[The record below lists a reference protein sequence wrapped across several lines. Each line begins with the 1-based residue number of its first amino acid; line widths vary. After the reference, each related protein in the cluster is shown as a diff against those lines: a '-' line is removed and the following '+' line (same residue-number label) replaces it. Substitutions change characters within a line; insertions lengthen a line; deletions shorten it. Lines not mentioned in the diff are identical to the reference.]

1 MVRGLT
7 SRSPGRELAARR
19 VSHGPRRVWPRHWLR
34 GLAVVTLVLGLASLA
49 GAGEL
54 LDGVKA
60 RGVLR
65 CGVSEGIPGFSD
77 QDAEGRWRGLDAD
90 FCRAV
95 AAAVLEDPERV
106 QFVPLKASARFPALR
121 GRRVDLLARN
131 TSWTF
136 TREVAL
142 GLQFPAVLFYDGQA
156 FMVPTGSGIA
166 TLADLDGATIC
177 VEKGTTHERNLSFHF
192 STHGLSVTPLV
203 IDSSREVVDAFLAGR
218 CRAYTSDASQ
228 LAAARLRV
236 PGGPRS
242 VEILPER
249 ISKEPLS
256 PVVLNSDREWAAVV
270 RWVLYGLILAEEY
283 GAGRDDVEA
292 VFASGSTPLS
302 RLAGEYRAVLAQ
314 SLGVT
319 PGWAIRAVKAVGNYG
334 EMYDRNL
341 GAGSPLA
348 IERGLN
354 RLWTQGG
361 LMYAPPID

>member
-1 MVRGLT
+1 MVRGL
-7 SRSPGRELAARR
+7 RAAGVPWAALSLNGYLCR
-19 VSHGPRRVWPRHWLR
+19 
-34 GLAVVTLVLGLASLA
+34 LA
-49 GAGEL
+49 GMLLAIGIAVPAHGGEVL
-54 LDGVKA
+54 EAVKS
-60 RGVLR
+60 RGVLH

-95 AAAVLEDPERV
+95 AAAVIGDPERV
-106 QFVPLKASARFPALR
+106 KFVPLKASARFPALQ

-142 GLQFPAVLFYDGQA
+142 GLQFPAVLYYDGQA
-156 FMVPTGSGIA
+156 FMVPAGSGI
-166 TLADLDGATIC
+166 TRPADLDGATVC
-177 VEKGTTHERNLSFHF
+177 VEKGTTHERNLGFYF
-192 STHGLSVTPLV
+192 SAHGLSVTPLV
-203 IDSSREVVDAFLAGR
+203 IDSSRKVVDAFLAGR

-228 LAAARLRV
+228 LAAARLRL
-236 PGGPRS
+236 PGGPQS
-242 VEILPER
+242 VELLPER
-249 ISKEPLS
+249 ISKEPLA
-256 PVVLNSDREWAAVV
+256 PVVLNTDRQWATLV
-270 RWVLYGLILAEEY
+270 RWVLYGLILAEEH

-292 VFASGSTPLS
+292 VVASGSTPLS
-302 RLAGEYRAVLAQ
+302 RLVGEYRVVFAQ